1 MLPGESAKVIRVAGG
16 DDAAAEPDR
25 GGDNQ
30 GVDHVAGIQVIA
42 VTQAASLARRR
53 LADRDWAY
61 TAAQD
66 PVDR

>member
-1 MLPGESAKVIRVAGG
+1 MPPPSRIAVA
-16 DDAAAEPDR
+16 
-25 GGDNQ
+25 DNQ